1 MNKKHLTALI
11 SSFVLLVL
19 AGCTHPLPSEQT
31 TARGAPKS
39 DFFTRTDANLS
50 SPFVFVIYGDMRF
63 TDPTETEATAPGP
76 RRALVEK
83 IAAERPGALLLTGD
97 VPWHGGTQ
105 DDYRVYRDETAVWRE
120 RAIPVYPVL
129 GNHEFAQCQEAA
141 CLENWWNAFPQ
152 LRGQRWYSVAL
163 GTKLRVLALDSNA
176 SLLPDSEQGRW
187 LERQVDSLP
196 DSVRFVVITLHHPP
210 LTDSERA
217 ARANEQALSTFLS
230 SAARQS
236 AARFVVCAGHVHNYE
251 RFERDGIVYL
261 VSGGGG
267 AKPAAVSRSDA
278 DFYKDAGFPNFHY
291 LRFELDGERLKAEMI
306 KLTDYSAP
314 APGTWAVKDRFEV
327 VATLRPK
334 N

>member
-1 MNKKHLTALI
+1 MSKKHFTGLI
-11 SSFVLLVL
+11 SPIVLLVL
-19 AGCTHPLPSEQT
+19 AGCMHPSPSELPR
-31 TARGAPKS
+31 ALRAPKS
-39 DFFTRTDANLS
+39 NFFTRTDADLG
-50 SPFVFVIYGDMRF
+50 SPFVFIVYGDMRF
-63 TDPTETEATAPGP
+63 TDTTETEASAPGP

-83 IAAERPGALLLTGD
+83 VAAEHPGALLLTGD

-120 RAIPVYPVL
+120 RTITVYPVL
-129 GNHEFAQCQEAA
+129 GNHEFAQCQEEA
-141 CLENWWNAFPQ
+141 CLENWWSAFPQ

-163 GTKLRVLALDSNA
+163 GSKLRVLALDSNA
-176 SLLPDSEQGRW
+176 SLLPDSDQGRW
-187 LERQVDSLP
+187 LARQVDSLP

-217 ARANEQALSTFLS
+217 ARPNEQALATFLS

-236 AARFVVCAGHVHNYE
+236 TARFVVCAGHVHNYE

-267 AKPAAVSRSDA
+267 AKPVAVSRSDA
-278 DFYKDAGFPNFHY
+278 DLYKDSGFPNFHY

-306 KLTDYSAP
+306 KLTDSSAP
-314 APGTWAVKDRFEV
+314 APGTWAVKDRFELLP
-327 VATLRPK
+327 ALRPK